1 MTAPMI
7 AAKLHE
13 SLHAADA
20 LYYRLVLLA
29 GGAGSGKTGVLRELA
44 GEFGVPV
51 VNVNLELSGALLELT
66 PRQRPLRL
74 SGLLADIADR
84 ASSPLI
90 LDNLE
95 MLFDRSLQQDPLRLL
110 QSLSRN
116 RAVLAAWNGKMLGGR
131 LLYAEPGH
139 PEYRCYD
146 APDALIV
153 GMDGS
158 ASIDSPTL
166 PQGGQA

>member
-7 AAKLHE
+7 VAKLHE
-13 SLHAADA
+13 CLQAADA
-20 LYYRLVLLA
+20 LYYRLTLLVGA
-29 GGAGSGKTGVLRELA
+29 AGSGKTGVLREIA
-44 GEFGVPV
+44 EGSGVPL
-51 VNVNLELSGALLELT
+51 VNVNLELSRALLELT
-66 PRQRPLRL
+66 PKQRSLRAPVLLGEIAEQASAPLV
-74 SGLLADIADR
+74 
-84 ASSPLI
+84 

-95 MLFDRSLQQDPLRLL
+95 MLFDRSLQLDPLRLL

>member
-1 MTAPMI
+1 MALPLIT
-7 AAKLHE
+7 AKLRQA
-13 SLHAADA
+13 LLAADA

-29 GGAGSGKTGVLRELA
+29 GVAGSGKTGVLRELA
-44 GEFGVPV
+44 GEYGVPL

-66 PRQRPLRL
+66 PKQRPLRL
-74 SGLLADIADR
+74 SGLLADLADR

-116 RAVLAAWNGKMLGGR
+116 RTVLASWNGEMRAGR

-153 GMDGS
+153 GMDG
-158 ASIDSPTL
+158 AATIDPPTF
-166 PQGGQA
+166 PQGGQT